1 MTATIELYA
10 NNAYSTIAATLS
22 SSATSMTVASGTGSR
37 FSSPTGNQFFRL
49 TLTSVNAPN
58 TIFEIVYVTARSGD
72 VLTII
77 RGQEGSTAQS
87 WAIGDLCGNVPTAG
101 MLNQFQ
107 QPSVGIDTGVVNAY
121 VVSTPQHETSYYT
134 GMPLTFYTI
143 HANTTT
149 APTLNLNGLGAK
161 TIKNADGSALLS
173 GQLQANVPISL
184 AYNASDTSWRLVSP
198 LGMPTGLTPSRAVG
212 TDPSGRIA
220 VAAPSLVQLNMLQN
234 WANAIQTNIGAGTGW
249 TINPQGL
256 IFQWGTY
263 ITSSNPSQTVTFP
276 VTFPNA
282 FIQGWATQGNA
293 NSSTWGIG
301 NPDVSAVHGNTAT
314 TSQMEIFTL
323 KWAGT
328 GWVGSNGLGVYWF
341 AIGY

>member
-22 SSATSMTVASGTGSR
+22 SSATSMTVATSTGSR
-37 FSSPTGNQFFRL
+37 FPSPTGNQFFRL
-49 TLTSVNAPN
+49 TLTSHSSPN

-72 VLTII
+72 VLTIT

-87 WAIGDLCGNVPTAG
+87 WAISDLCGNVPTAG

-107 QPSVGIDTGVVNAY
+107 QPSVGIDTGSVNAY

-134 GMPLTFYTI
+134 GMPLTFYTL

-149 APTLNLNGLGAK
+149 APTLNLNGLGAS

-173 GQLQANVPISL
+173 GQLQANVPISV
-184 AYNASDTSWRLVSP
+184 AYNTNDSSWRLVSP
-198 LGMPTGLTPSRAVG
+198 LGLPTGLTPSRAVG
-212 TDPSGRIA
+212 TDPSGRLT
-220 VAAPSLVQLNMLQN
+220 AALPSLSQLNLLAN
-234 WANAIQTNIGAGTGW
+234 WTNAIQTNIGSGTGW

-256 IFQWGTY
+256 ILQWGNY
-263 ITSSNPSQTVTFP
+263 VTSTNPSQTVTFP
-276 VTFPNA
+276 IAFPNA

-293 NSSTWGIG
+293 SSSNWGIG
-301 NPDVSAVHGNTAT
+301 FPDISAVHGTTAT
-314 TSQMEIFTL
+314 TTQMEIFSL
-323 KWAGT
+323 AWQGS
-328 GWVGSNGLGVYWF
+328 GWTGSNGLGIYWY